1 MLACL
6 HEMFTCVLTKCPFQ
20 ISAGTPPRD
29 FRVVFDTGSSNL
41 WLYGSACPDE
51 QSCGGRKRFLPE
63 LSSTFRFPYPPQCL
77 RFPRACLPNCAVSPF
92 LLRVPERCRNGQPL
106 RCQCRLR
113 WRARRRCARRRR
125 PHGGRRAVNSF
136 PPSGAWQLRRRP
148 TMIYEVDPKASWP
161 YRLAGAEF
169 GAAYAVQGAACPSA
183 RCSLLLPT

>member
-1 MLACL
+1 MYGADLNLESVEILMLACL

-63 LSSTFRFPYPPQCL
+63 LSSTFRFPYPPRCL

-92 LLRVPERCRNGQPL
+92 LLRVPERCRIISHS
-106 RCQCRLR
+106 
-113 WRARRRCARRRR
+113 RAFARASAAMGSRCAVSVDY
-125 PHGGRRAVNSF
+125 GGGHVDAALVADDLMVD
-136 PPSGAWQLRRRP
+136 GAL
-148 TMIYEVDPKASWP
+148 
-161 YRLAGAEF
+161 
-169 GAAYAVQGAACPSA
+169 
-183 RCSLLLPT
+183 